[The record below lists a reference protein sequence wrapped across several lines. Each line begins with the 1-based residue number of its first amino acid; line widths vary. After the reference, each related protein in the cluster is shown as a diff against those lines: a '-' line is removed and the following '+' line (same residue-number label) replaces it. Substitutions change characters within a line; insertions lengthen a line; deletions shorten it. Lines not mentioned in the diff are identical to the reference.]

1 MKKKFFVA
9 LIMMSAL
16 IIPMKAQESTD
27 TKPALNTKALT
38 ESEVSQIDTLSAFL
52 KEYLVQKLK
61 ANDDGTFALDTVSIL
76 YDKHI
81 GILEYLNA
89 SGTPRYVPTNP
100 DMYRFFVPFT
110 YYRSPMDEFTQVD
123 LPENEYMANK
133 SLSATQYGIK
143 DVTADFARKK
153 EQDRLFSLALLDA
166 YVAHPEKIVRTETEL
181 EEVSAF
187 KDQMDKEK
195 SKKKT
200 VAQLVGKRDAIDE
213 VQSDVDIY
221 LKKPNWWRFY
231 GSYSLQVTQNYV
243 SDNWY
248 KGGESNYS
256 LLATVQL
263 NLNYNDKEKVQW
275 DNQLDA
281 KVGLGST
288 PSDKFHKFLFNTD
301 QVRLSSKLGVQAA
314 KKWYYTLSAELKT
327 QFFHGY
333 KANKEALVS
342 SFAAP
347 LDFNLSVGM
356 DYKLNTKRVKLSVFM
371 APLTYAM
378 RFIGDP
384 NVDEVA
390 YGLAEGDRLKHSFGS
405 EIKPTFSWKVAKN
418 ITFES
423 KLDYLTSY
431 TWTRIDWENTFNFI
445 LNKYLSTKLYVH
457 ARFDDSGAPKN
468 GSDSY
473 FQLKELL
480 SFGINYSF

>member
-1 MKKKFFVA
+1 
-9 LIMMSAL
+9 
-16 IIPMKAQESTD
+16 
-27 TKPALNTKALT
+27 
-38 ESEVSQIDTLSAFL
+38 
-52 KEYLVQKLK
+52 
-61 ANDDGTFALDTVSIL
+61 
-76 YDKHI
+76 
-81 GILEYLNA
+81 
-89 SGTPRYVPTNP
+89 
-100 DMYRFFVPFT
+100 
-110 YYRSPMDEFTQVD
+110 
-123 LPENEYMANK
+123 MANLDV
-133 SLSATQYGIK
+133 SQYGIK

-213 VQSDVDIY
+213 VQSDIDIY

-457 ARFDDSGAPKN
+457 ARFDDSAAPKN

>member
-1 MKKKFFVA
+1 M
-9 LIMMSAL
+9 
-16 IIPMKAQESTD
+16 
-27 TKPALNTKALT
+27 
-38 ESEVSQIDTLSAFL
+38 
-52 KEYLVQKLK
+52 
-61 ANDDGTFALDTVSIL
+61 
-76 YDKHI
+76 
-81 GILEYLNA
+81 
-89 SGTPRYVPTNP
+89 
-100 DMYRFFVPFT
+100 
-110 YYRSPMDEFTQVD
+110 
-123 LPENEYMANK
+123 
-133 SLSATQYGIK
+133 
-143 DVTADFARKK
+143 
-153 EQDRLFSLALLDA
+153 
-166 YVAHPEKIVRTETEL
+166 
-181 EEVSAF
+181 
-187 KDQMDKEK
+187 
-195 SKKKT
+195 
-200 VAQLVGKRDAIDE
+200 
-213 VQSDVDIY
+213 
-221 LKKPNWWRFY
+221 
-231 GSYSLQVTQNYV
+231 
-243 SDNWY
+243 
-248 KGGESNYS
+248 
-256 LLATVQL
+256 
-263 NLNYNDKEKVQW
+263 
-275 DNQLDA
+275 
-281 KVGLGST
+281 
-288 PSDKFHKFLFNTD
+288 
-301 QVRLSSKLGVQAA
+301 GVQAA

-457 ARFDDSGAPKN
+457 ARFDDSAAPKN